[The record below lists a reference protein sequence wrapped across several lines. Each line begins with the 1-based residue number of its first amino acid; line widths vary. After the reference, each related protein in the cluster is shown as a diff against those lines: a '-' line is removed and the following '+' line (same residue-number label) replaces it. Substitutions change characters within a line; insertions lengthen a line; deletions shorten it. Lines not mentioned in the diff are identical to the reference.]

1 MLQAYS
7 INVDVGADSIVPF
20 NNVIVEKGCAEELTG
35 VGTIELEKAGMYLVL
50 VNGTASASTTV
61 QLVRNG
67 VSLPQAQST
76 GTALAFS
83 TFVQVQGNNCN
94 CNCRTSPVTLQVQNT
109 TAVTLSDI
117 NIVVR
122 KVA

>member
-7 INVDVGADSIVPF
+7 IGVDVAANGIVPF
-20 NNVIVEKGCAEELTG
+20 NNVVIDKGCAENLTG

-50 VNGTASASTTV
+50 VNGTASASTTI

-67 VSLPQAQST
+67 VALPYAQAT
-76 GTALAFS
+76 GTSLMFS
-83 TFVQVQGNNCN
+83 AYIQVPNNNCN
-94 CNCRTSPVTLQVQNT
+94 CNCKTSPVTLQVSND
-109 TAVTLSDI
+109 TAATFSNV
-117 NIVVR
+117 NIVVK

>member
-7 INVDVGADSIVPF
+7 INVDASADGIVPF
-20 NNVIVEKGCAEELTG
+20 NNVIVDKGCAEELTG

-67 VSLPQAQST
+67 VSLPQAQAT
-76 GTALAFS
+76 GTSLAFS
-83 TFVQVQGNNCN
+83 TYIQVPGNNSN
-94 CNCRTSPVTLQVQNT
+94 CNCRTSPVTLQLHNE
-109 TAVTLSDI
+109 TAVTLPVI